1 MPRTRIAV
9 IGHVEHVTL
18 GRVDEAPRAGDIAH
32 MQDARVI
39 PGGGGALA
47 FAQLAQSDAELHFFT
62 AVGDDDAG
70 RVVLARLADRPGIH
84 VHAARRAEPHPRV
97 VVMVDRAGRRTIVVT
112 RPPLQAAASDALPW
126 STLAICDA
134 VYFTGSDE
142 GALRLA
148 REAPRLVVT
157 ARRRPILDA
166 AGVAPDVVV
175 GSASDPRESAAR
187 GAYLHKPTA
196 LVLTDG
202 AGPIRI
208 VTDDGEELVDAPPR
222 VPRPVG
228 DYGAGDSFAGALVWF
243 LARGFA
249 VSEAARRAGPFGAAV
264 LAGIDPLEVQAPLPA
279 IE

>member
-18 GRVDEAPRAGDIAH
+18 GRVDAAPRAGDIVH

-97 VVMVDRAGRRTIVVT
+97 VVMVDADGRRTIVVT
-112 RPPLQAAASDALPW
+112 RPPLQAAASDDLPW

-142 GALRLA
+142 GALVRA
-148 REAPRLVVT
+148 REAPRLIVT
-157 ARRRPILDA
+157 ARRRPVLDQA
-166 AGVAPDVVV
+166 RVTADVVV
-175 GSASDPRESAAR
+175 GSASDPREDAPRDDYLAR
-187 GAYLHKPTA
+187 PTW

-202 AGPIRI
+202 PRPIRVI
-208 VTDDGEELVDAPPR
+208 GEEGTALVDAPPR
-222 VPRPVG
+222 VDRPLG

-243 LARGFA
+243 LARGLPVAEA
-249 VSEAARRAGPFGAAV
+249 VRRAGPFGAAV
-264 LAGIDPLEVQAPLPA
+264 LRGVDPLEVQAPLSP
-279 IE
+279 ID